1 MELRTAFDVF
11 QREVNADPDQL
22 GEARRR
28 RNLVKKA
35 FGSESD
41 VVERFPSGSLARG
54 TMLEPIHDV
63 DYVLVYDSAAHP
75 DWGQPGPSSAG
86 ALSYVGERING
97 LLGDTNGTVANE
109 VRRAAPR
116 NHCVKCFFDDPEAE
130 LPFTVDVMPALRQPD
145 GTLLIPEKCSELWV
159 PAHPEDL
166 ITRIAARHATW
177 NRFVPLVR
185 VLKHWNAKVACA
197 GMKSLVVEVLAY
209 KCIPPGF
216 VTGISEHRP
225 EALARFFTAAVV
237 AIDQPICDPAG
248 ICGEIQRD
256 LDVDT
261 VRAKLQQAS
270 DDAYL
275 ARAAEQRGDT
285 DAAICQWR
293 KLLGDQFP
301 EPPGGCSKGLAAV
314 PLIVPRLI
322 RDTPQ
327 GA

>member
-1 MELRTAFDVF
+1 MELSTAFDTF
-11 QREVNADPDQL
+11 QREVNAEPEQL

-63 DYVLVYDSAAHP
+63 DYVLVYDTATHP
-75 DWGQPGPSSAG
+75 DWGEPGPSSAG
-86 ALSYVGERING
+86 ALSHLGERING
-97 LLGDTNGTVANE
+97 LLGATNGTVANE
-109 VRRAAPR
+109 VRLAAPR

-145 GTLLIPEKCSELWV
+145 GTLLIPEKRSEQWV

-197 GMKSLVVEVLAY
+197 GMKSLAVEVLAY
-209 KCIPPGF
+209 QCIPQDF

-237 AIDQPICDPAG
+237 AIEQPICDPAG
-248 ICGEIQRD
+248 ICGEIQPE
-256 LDVDT
+256 LDIDA

-293 KLLGDQFP
+293 KVLGDQFP
-301 EPPGGCSKGLAAV
+301 EPPGGCGKGLAAV
-314 PLIVPRLI
+314 PLVAPRLI

-327 GA
+327 GT

>member
-1 MELRTAFDVF
+1 MDLRNAFDTF
-11 QREVNADPDQL
+11 QRGVNADPEQL
-22 GEARRR
+22 TEARRR

-35 FGSESD
+35 FGTEAD
-41 VVERFPSGSLARG
+41 VIERFPSGSLARG

-63 DYVLVYDSAAHP
+63 DYILVYDSAAHP
-75 DWGQPGPSSAG
+75 DWGEPGPSSDG
-86 ALSYVGERING
+86 ALSYVGGRINT
-97 LLGDTNGTVANE
+97 LLGATSGTVANE
-109 VRRAAPR
+109 VRLAAPR

-130 LPFTVDVMPALRQPD
+130 LPFTVDVMPALRRPD
-145 GTLLIPEKCSELWV
+145 GTLLIPEKHSELWV

-166 ITRIAARHATW
+166 IARIAARHVTW

-185 VLKHWNAKVACA
+185 VLKHWNAKVSCA

-209 KCIPPGF
+209 NCIPQDF

-225 EALARFFTAAVV
+225 EALARFFTSAVV

-248 ICGEIQRD
+248 ICGEIQPD
-256 LDVDT
+256 LDVAT
-261 VRAKLQQAS
+261 VRAKLQLAS
-270 DDAYL
+270 DAAYL

-293 KLLGDQFP
+293 KILGDLFP
-301 EPPGGCSKGLAAV
+301 EPPGGCGKGIAAV
-314 PLIVPRLI
+314 PLVAPRLI

-327 GA
+327 GS